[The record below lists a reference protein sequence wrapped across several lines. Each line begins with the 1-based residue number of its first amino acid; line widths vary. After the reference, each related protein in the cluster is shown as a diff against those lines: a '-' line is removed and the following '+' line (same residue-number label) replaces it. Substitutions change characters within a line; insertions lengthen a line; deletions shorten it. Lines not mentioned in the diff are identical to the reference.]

1 MRTMTLLRGVA
12 AGALLLAS
20 HPVLAQTEPAP
31 EAQPEAAPAAAVDPN
46 AGQPVPAEAQPGEVV
61 AAPSTPSDI
70 EEIVVTGSRINR
82 ADLNTAAPVTVV
94 AREQIATSGRASVG
108 DILQSLPAQSNAIN
122 TQYNNGGDG
131 STRVDLRGLGSARTL
146 VLVNGRRFVP
156 GGTGADASV
165 DLNAIPMAAIER
177 IEVLKDGASAIY
189 GSDAIGG
196 VVNIITRRN
205 WTGTEISAFGGV
217 SQRGD
222 AEFIDLSVT
231 TGHKLDKVYVLFSAG
246 YFKQEPAWSGDRVW
260 SRVDHDYDFTTGEV
274 VTVGSSAVP
283 EGYISD
289 WEGTP
294 GNKTWN
300 DLVSTYGEG
309 GTFIRGDDG
318 SWRPFRFDGVKGMGG
333 DYYNYQPANYLVT
346 PQQRFN
352 MMLNASLK
360 IGDSAKAYVETSF
373 TNRQSD
379 QILAAEPLFTITEG
393 LTVSKDNVYNP
404 FGRDF
409 IDVRRRLVE
418 FGGRRFQQDQDTF
431 RIVGGVNG
439 HLPES
444 MGPLRGWFWDISAN
458 YGRNSGTEL
467 KDGTLIRSRLQN
479 ALGPSYINAAG
490 APTCGT
496 PDAPIDGCVPLN
508 LFGGPGTINQAMKDY
523 LSYTGTRRGLNEQA
537 ILAVNATG
545 DLFTLFANRPVS
557 LAVGYELRN
566 ESGATIYDPLTSH
579 GDTTGNKSAD
589 TQGSFTVNEGY
600 LELSIPI
607 VSGKPGAE
615 DLELDAALRAFNY
628 STFGSDFT
636 YKLGGRWSVVRDFTL
651 RGTYSTAFRAPS
663 VGDLYSGSVDSFLD
677 VTDPCNN
684 YDGQITGAVAKNCA
698 AAGIPT
704 DLVDDR
710 SQQRVLLGGN
720 PNLQPEKAETFT
732 VGAVIEPRWIK
743 GFSLTVDYYHIKIT
757 NSISSYGPD
766 VILNGCYGGESLNDE
781 YCSKVHRDSNGLI
794 STIDDPA
801 VNVGG
806 DTTAGLDFGA
816 RYDFGTPIGRF
827 SITADINWLQMMDT
841 ELSDGTIVHAK
852 GNYDLQGVYAP
863 VKGVAGISWGYKGV
877 GAGIHGRYISS
888 YQECINN
895 ACSVEDDDPAP
906 TLTRRVSDYG
916 ALDLYVSYDLKS
928 GLGKTGFLFGVN
940 NLTDVDPPWIWNGQ
954 IVKTDPS
961 SYDFLGRYF
970 YLKLSHTF

>member
-1 MRTMTLLRGVA
+1 MAT
-12 AGALLLAS
+12 
-20 HPVLAQTEPAP
+20 HPALAQTEPAAAAP
-31 EAQPEAAPAAAVDPN
+31 ADPAAAPAALPAADT
-46 AGQPVPAEAQPGEVV
+46 VPAEALPAQPPVAAEPQPAEVV
-61 AAPSTPSDI
+61 ATPTPPPAEI

-82 ADLNTAAPVTVV
+82 ADLNTSAPVTVV
-94 AREQIATSGRASVG
+94 GREQIATSGRSSVG

-131 STRVDLRGLGSARTL
+131 STRVDLRGLGAPRTL

-156 GGTGADASV
+156 GGVGADASV

-205 WTGTEISAFGGV
+205 WTGTEVTAFGGV

-222 AEFIDLSVT
+222 AEFIDLSLT
-231 TGHKLDKVYVLFSAG
+231 TGHKFDKAYVLFSAG
-246 YFKQEPAWSGDRVW
+246 YFKQAPAWSGDRVW
-260 SRVDHDYDFTTGEV
+260 SRVDRDYDFTSGEIS
-274 VTVGSSAVP
+274 TIGSSAVP
-283 EGYISD
+283 EGMLID
-289 WEGTP
+289 WEGGA
-294 GNKTWN
+294 GNATWN
-300 DLVSTYGEG
+300 NLVSTYGEG

-318 SWRPFRFDGVKGMGG
+318 TWRPFRDAGVRGQGG
-333 DYYNYQPANYLVT
+333 DYYNYAPANYLVT

-360 IGDSAKAYVETSF
+360 LGDSAKAYIETSF

-379 QILAAEPLFTITEG
+379 QILAAEPLFTISEG

-409 IDVRRRLVE
+409 SDVRRRLVE
-418 FGGRRFQQDQDTF
+418 FGGRRYQQDQDTF

-444 MGPLRGWFWDISAN
+444 MGPLRGWYWDLSAN
-458 YGRNSGTEL
+458 YGRNTGTEL
-467 KDGTLIRSRLQN
+467 KDGTLILSRLAN

-490 APTCGT
+490 AAACGT
-496 PDAPIDGCVPLN
+496 PNAPIEGCVPLN
-508 LFGGPGTINQAMKDY
+508 LFGGPGTITDAMKQY

-537 ILAVNATG
+537 ILSLNATG

-566 ESGATIYDPLTSH
+566 EAGSTIYDPLTSH

-589 TQGSFTVNEGY
+589 TNGSFTVNEGF

-615 DLELDAALRAFNY
+615 DLEINAALRAFNY

-663 VGDLYSGSVDSFLD
+663 VGELYSGSVDSFLD
-677 VTDPCNN
+677 VTDPCSN
-684 YDGQITGAVAKNCA
+684 YNGAISGSAKTNCA
-698 AAGIPT
+698 AAGVPT
-704 DLVDDR
+704 NLEDNR
-710 SQQRVLLGGN
+710 TQQRVLLGGN

-732 VGAVIEPRWIK
+732 VGAVVEPRFMR

-766 VILNGCYGGESLNDE
+766 VILNGCYSGDNLNQE
-781 YCSKVHRDSNGLI
+781 YCSRIKRDANGLI
-794 STIDDPA
+794 STIDDPN

-816 RYDFGTPIGRF
+816 RYDFGTSIGRF
-827 SITADINWLQMMDT
+827 SVTADVNWLQMMDK
-841 ELSDGTIVHAK
+841 ELSDGSIIHAK
-852 GNYDLQGVYAP
+852 GNYDTQLVYAP
-863 VKGVAGISWGYKGV
+863 FKGVAGITWGYKGV

-888 YQECINN
+888 FRECVNN
-895 ACSVEDDDPAP
+895 ACSVPDGEPEPKLYRNVA
-906 TLTRRVSDYG
+906 DYG
-916 ALDLYVSYDLKS
+916 ALDIYVSYDLKTDF
-928 GLGKTGFLFGVN
+928 GKTGFLFGVN
-940 NLTDVDPPWIWNGQ
+940 NLTDVDPPWIFNGQ

-970 YLKLSHTF
+970 YLKLSQNF